1 MDTETSTNRLLKND
15 VSPPE
20 CDGHAQDKNAKSA
33 NSSAIRATEDAV
45 LRRTVRS
52 GGRDFVLQ
60 QPAKGGNGK
69 ATREAAEAALAALP
83 TPVAAHGAETSP
95 VETDINIQGRTLWLT
110 RMPYGG
116 SRMLA
121 AAFRSVGL
129 DAQVVP
135 DEDSRVLELGGKY
148 TSGDECYPQRIVVGD
163 YMRLLEDD
171 RVDPSKTAMLL
182 PTANGPCRFGQY
194 FALLR
199 RILDDQGYQ
208 QVPIVAFTSANGY
221 AGLGEQASALI
232 RTAWRAVVVQ
242 DILLKLLLMIRPYEV
257 EPGQTDKVYL
267 ECLDLMGEIV
277 GLQGLSNKE
286 RMVGVKTGLRKVKKL
301 FLAIPVRK
309 EDRPLIGVVGEI
321 FCRLNTFSNNELI
334 RHIEAQG
341 GECWLAGIGEWVS
354 YTNQEAFRRH
364 REEKHRFSK
373 EWLRTFIT
381 YRLMHRDEKA
391 LMADFEEVFNH
402 RPEPHVTEVL
412 KHAEPYLPQWGAL
425 GEMVLSTGGAIAL
438 YHRGADGI
446 VDISPFTC
454 MNGIVTEAVY
464 PRVSKDH
471 DHIPIRVFYF
481 DGTQSDLD
489 RDVGIFLELAKTYK
503 RRKTVPQR

>member
-1 MDTETSTNRLLKND
+1 VNTETLT
-15 VSPPE
+15 
-20 CDGHAQDKNAKSA
+20 
-33 NSSAIRATEDAV
+33 
-45 LRRTVRS
+45 
-52 GGRDFVLQ
+52 
-60 QPAKGGNGK
+60 KGGNGK
-69 ATREAAEAALAALP
+69 ANREAVEAVIGAMP
-83 TPVAAHGAETSP
+83 RPVAAHGAEDSP
-95 VETDINIQGRTLWLT
+95 VVSADQNLEGRTLWFA

-121 AAFRSVGL
+121 SAFRSIGF

-148 TSGDECYPQRIVVGD
+148 TSGDECYPQRIVLGG
-163 YMRLLEDD
+163 YMKLLEDD
-171 RVDPSKTAMLL
+171 RLDPKTTALIL

-194 FALLR
+194 ISLVR
-199 RILDDQGYQ
+199 RILDDQGYKE
-208 QVPIVAFTSANGY
+208 VPIVSFTSANGY

-232 RTAWRAVVVQ
+232 RTAWRSVVVQ

-257 EPGQTDKVYL
+257 EPGQTDRVYL
-267 ECLDLMGEIV
+267 ECLDYMGDIV
-277 GLQGLSNKE
+277 ARQRLSNKQ
-286 RMVGVKTGLRKVKKL
+286 RMAELKTGLRRVKKD
-301 FLAIPVRK
+301 FLAIPVK
-309 EDRPLIGVVGEI
+309 TEDRPLIGVVGEI

-341 GECWLAGIGEWVS
+341 GECWLTGIGEWVS

-373 EWLRTFIT
+373 EWLKTFIT
-381 YRLMHRDEKA
+381 SRLMHRDEKA
-391 LMADFEEVFNH
+391 LMAEFEEVFKH

-412 KHAEPYLPQWGAL
+412 KRAEPYLPQWGAL
-425 GEMVLSTGGAIAL
+425 GEMVLSTGGTIAL

-454 MNGIVTEAVY
+454 MNGIITEAVY

-503 RRKTVPQR
+503 RRKKIPQP